1 MGIQNFISKRLNQT
15 VVYWGSPVSNGRGG
29 HTYDPPVEIACRW
42 EERSEV
48 RSSDDGEEYISK
60 AVVYLEDG
68 VVKNGML
75 YLGTLQNI
83 IDLDAGDSADSAG
96 TVYLLD
102 PHDIDNAYLIKDFEK
117 TPALNSTTEFMRKA
131 YL

>member
-1 MGIQNFISKRLNQT
+1 MGIQNFISKSLNQT
-15 VVYWGSPVSNGRGG
+15 VVYWGSSVSNGRGG
-29 HTYDPPVEIACRW
+29 YTYDPPVEIACRW

-60 AVVYLEDG
+60 AVVYLEDD

-75 YLGTLQNI
+75 YLGTLQDI

-96 TVYLLD
+96 TVYLLA